1 MLTSAFYFLA
11 FVTIFCAIMVVGSKN
26 PVHSVLFLVLA
37 FFGISA
43 NYIFMLDATF
53 VGIVNIIVYAGAIMV
68 LFLYVI
74 MLMNLNAEIE
84 PVKSNLFKIS
94 GAIAGGALLLI
105 ITAVIRQANIQ
116 FVNNKMFTNEAI
128 GSMKVLG
135 RILYTDY
142 ILPFEV
148 ASILFLIAM
157 VGAVILGKREKEA
170 IQTSRI
176 IMQKTEPINSELET
190 ATSNS
195 ELQTPT

>member
-11 FVTIFCAIMVVGSKN
+11 FVTIFCAIMVVVSKN

-105 ITAVIRQANIQ
+105 IAAVIKQVNLEV
-116 FVNNKMFTNEAI
+116 VNNKMFTNENIPIESGAT
-128 GSMKVLG
+128 KVVMLG
-135 RILYTDY
+135 IFLDVYGANQTQRAETIT
-142 ILPFEV
+142 V
-148 ASILFLIAM
+148 AFDLVFANGYRHHFSSVQLVQL
-157 VGAVILGKREKEA
+157 
-170 IQTSRI
+170 
-176 IMQKTEPINSELET
+176 
-190 ATSNS
+190 
-195 ELQTPT
+195 

>member
-11 FVTIFCAIMVVGSKN
+11 FVTIFCAIMVVVSKN

-53 VGIVNIIVYAGAIMV
+53 IGIVNIIVYAGAIMV

-74 MLMNLNAEIE
+74 MLMNLNAETE
-84 PVKSNLFKIS
+84 KLKSNLFKIS

-105 ITAVIRQANIQ
+105 IAAVIRQANLEI
-116 FVNNKMFTNEAI
+116 VNNKLFTHQNI

-135 RILYTDY
+135 KILYTDY

-157 VGAVILGKREKEA
+157 IGAVVLGRKEKA
-170 IQTSRI
+170 ALTVGSIVH
-176 IMQKTEPINSELET
+176 ET
-190 ATSNS
+190 RRAT
-195 ELQTPT
+195 QP

>member
-11 FVTIFCAIMVVGSKN
+11 FITIFCAVMVVVSKN

-74 MLMNLNAEIE
+74 MFLIQNTEAES
-84 PVKSNLFKIS
+84 PKSNLFKIA

-105 ITAVIRQANIQ
+105 VAAVIKQANLEI
-116 FVNNKMFTNEAI
+116 VNNKMFTNENI

-157 VGAVILGKREKEA
+157 VGAVILGRKEKA
-170 IQTSRI
+170 ALTIGNTIHDPSFDKLRTSSNTTK
-176 IMQKTEPINSELET
+176 QFET
-190 ATSNS
+190 
-195 ELQTPT
+195 